1 MTSNKTAFAVGLFV
15 IIGLALAIVAI
26 IWLGMSNYFDKGRY
40 YVAFFDE
47 SVQGLDKDSP
57 VKYRGVSI
65 GRVHSV
71 RVAPD
76 ATLIEVVLS
85 IEQKM
90 NLESDMVAQLKSVGI
105 TGIMFIEID
114 RKKEGEPDYLN
125 PITFK
130 PEYPIVKTR
139 ASGMKM
145 FMDGMDDILQVINQ
159 LDTKGI
165 SEKLKSSVDIIT
177 QMIEDA
183 QLKDLASDIKRMLT
197 KTDAILD
204 VDKWHGMMDSL
215 EKTSISLN
223 TLIVN
228 ANQPV
233 ANIDKAITTLSANLT
248 QTLANI
254 NKSINTLSANA
265 NKTVTNVNNIVA
277 DMDKI
282 IAGNEK
288 DVTQVITGLKD
299 SVKNADVLLED
310 SSKLIRGL
318 DLKLSDLQRHLIVTL
333 QQLEKT
339 SENLNRFSD
348 NIAGQPSQLI
358 FGEPVP
364 SKEADYKK

>member
-40 YVAFFDE
+40 YVAFFNE

-65 GRVHSV
+65 GRVQSV

-85 IEQKM
+85 IEQDV

-114 RKKEGEPDYLN
+114 RKKEGEPDYLY
-125 PITFK
+125 PITFET
-130 PEYPIVKTR
+130 EYPIVKTR
-139 ASGMKM
+139 PSGMKM
-145 FMDGMDDILQVINQ
+145 FMDGMDGILQIINQ

-165 SEKLKSSVDIIT
+165 SDKFKSSVDTIT
-177 QMIEDA
+177 GMIEDA
-183 QLKDLASDIKRMLT
+183 QLKDLASDIKRLLT
-197 KTDAILD
+197 KSDAILD
-204 VDKWHGMMDSL
+204 VEKWNRMMDSI
-215 EKTSISLN
+215 EKTSGSLN
-223 TLIVN
+223 TLMVN

-233 ANIDKAITTLSANLT
+233 ANINKAVTTLSANLNRSIV
-248 QTLANI
+248 NI
-254 NKSINTLSANA
+254 DKAITALSANA
-265 NKTVTNVNNIVA
+265 NKTVTNFNEIVS
-277 DMDKI
+277 DIDKI
-282 IAGNEK
+282 VAGNEK
-288 DVTQVITGLKD
+288 DVTKVVTGLKD
-299 SVKNADVLLED
+299 SVKNADTVLQE
-310 SSKLIRGL
+310 SAKLIKGL
-318 DLKLSDLQRHLIVTL
+318 DSKLSDLQRHLIVML